1 MKENEKFI
9 ESYIAEC
16 RRGGATEEEI
26 RLNLNNVYSFLA
38 RGLYGFFK
46 ATKKKDIKVSLNDLA
61 DLVDEVVEEMK
72 E

>member
-1 MKENEKFI
+1 MSKEFI

-26 RLNLNNVYSFLA
+26 RRNLNVAYSFLSK
-38 RGLYGFFK
+38 GLFGFYK
-46 ATKKKDIKVSLNDLA
+46 ATKKKDIRVSLSEFA
-61 DLVDEVVEEMK
+61 DVVDEIAEEMK